1 MNIRNE
7 IKSYIV
13 REGMTMREVVNELA
27 ESYGWSASESNLSN
41 KLSQGSLRY
50 HEAIELAEMLG
61 YDIVWQ
67 KRS

>member
-1 MNIRNE
+1 MNVRNE

-27 ESYGWSASESNLSN
+27 ESYGWSASESNLSD
-41 KLSQGSLRY
+41 KLSRGSLRY
-50 HEAIELAEMLG
+50 REAVELAEVLG